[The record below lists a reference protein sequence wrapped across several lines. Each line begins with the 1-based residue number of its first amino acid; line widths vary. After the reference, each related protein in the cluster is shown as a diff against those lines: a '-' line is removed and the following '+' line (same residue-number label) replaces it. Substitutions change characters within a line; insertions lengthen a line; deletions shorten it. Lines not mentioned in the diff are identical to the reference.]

1 MNSLFVVGVGVGIV
15 SIACSSIYLI
25 YLKYSQ
31 KRENEE
37 LAELKQVNEL
47 VSSHIQSSNQNIFL
61 DLGFPPEE
69 AERLLI
75 KAKRVLSQ

>member
-1 MNSLFVVGVGVGIV
+1 MNSLFVLGVGVGIV
-15 SIACSSIYLI
+15 SITCASIYLM

-37 LAELKQVNEL
+37 LAELKRANEL

-69 AERLLI
+69 AKRLLM
-75 KAKRVLSQ
+75 KAKRVLSK